1 MKMREDKV
9 LPTPYQIHHTFTA
22 MKEYMG

>member
-9 LPTPYQIHHTFTA
+9 LPTPYQIHHTLTA

>member
-1 MKMREDKV
+1 MKLREDKV
-9 LPTPYQIHHTFTA
+9 LPTPYQIHHTLTA